1 VLAVRIEAFPES
13 AAGQTANATG
23 IGMLNLIFS
32 LLCIEQR
39 VQLIMRTS
47 FCFSL
52 CVVLLAGCSN
62 YRQTHLKSG
71 EVGYDIK
78 CSDFGSRSWNACY
91 VMAGDICGNRGYEV
105 VSKVGDSS
113 ERYAKHLWIKCN

>member
-1 VLAVRIEAFPES
+1 MLNRAFLKAVAR
-13 AAGQTANATG
+13 QTTNATG
-23 IGMLNLIFS
+23 IRVPNLIFS

-39 VQLIMRTS
+39 VRLIMRNS
-47 FCFSL
+47 FCFAL
-52 CVVLLAGCSN
+52 CVVLLGGCTN

-78 CSDFGSRSWNACY
+78 CNDFGSRSWNACY

>member
-1 VLAVRIEAFPES
+1 MRI
-13 AAGQTANATG
+13 
-23 IGMLNLIFS
+23 
-32 LLCIEQR
+32 
-39 VQLIMRTS
+39 S
-47 FCFSL
+47 FCFAL
-52 CVVLLAGCSN
+52 CAVLLGGCTN
-62 YRQTHLKSG
+62 YRQIHLKSG

-105 VSKVGDSS
+105 VTKVGDSS